1 MKKKICSNFAKYP
14 SKLAKCIE
22 GYNIF
27 FHIVMWSV
35 QIRII
40 RITQDQILICTN
52 WSVIRILMNRWSASH
67 GLTNK
72 NDCYD
77 WMNDL
82 QSAAIRIFFERI
94 IRITQK
100 SGFWT
105 DNPDVDQRI
114 IPLTWGQCCHGTQ
127 TRTADSPGRD
137 VRDMSAQNFF
147 CPEHSANQHVITNQ

>member
-1 MKKKICSNFAKYP
+1 
-14 SKLAKCIE
+14 
-22 GYNIF
+22 
-27 FHIVMWSV
+27 
-35 QIRII
+35 
-40 RITQDQILICTN
+40 
-52 WSVIRILMNRWSASH
+52 MNGWSASH

-94 IRITQK
+94 IRIIQK

-114 IPLTWGQCCHGTQ
+114 IPLHDTNNPDNAAQDQ
-127 TRTADSPGRD
+127 MDQNAIQRTLPKCTLLGLNFND
-137 VRDMSAQNFF
+137 VHLENNKKKCIYGGYLYIWAQ
-147 CPEHSANQHVITNQ
+147 I